1 MVSPKQGKAKRKGA
15 SAEGSEP
22 DDYWQQKLELDKKGI
37 KLFTQTVYT
46 NWCKSCGICI
56 ALCPKNVY
64 DKNAGGGPVVARADD
79 CIGCLVCEVHCP
91 DFAMSITDRY
101 PDRRIGPRDE

>member
-1 MVSPKQGKAKRKGA
+1 MASPKQGKSKKSSAKKES
-15 SAEGSEP
+15 SAADE
-22 DDYWQQKLELDKKGI
+22 YWQLKIEHDKKGL

-56 ALCPKNVY
+56 ALCPRNVY
-64 DKNAGGGPVVARADD
+64 DKNETGGPVVARPDD

-91 DFAMSITDRY
+91 DFAMSITERY
-101 PDRRIGPRDE
+101 PDRRARHRSD